1 MDVKYVSK
9 VTVVSN
15 LKVEF
20 NYSII
25 EVQLFN
31 YSTIQLFNYSII
43 EVQLFNYSSIELQLF
58 NAPPP
63 LCFRGTLI
71 WLDA

>member
-31 YSTIQLFNYSII
+31 YSTIQVLNFNYSM
-43 EVQLFNYSSIELQLF
+43 
-58 NAPPP
+58 PHP
-63 LCFRGTLI
+63 LCVFVAPSYG
-71 WLDA
+71 